1 MTAPESKLTW
11 ILLWLALLSLVAMAG
26 EWKRGGW

>member
-11 ILLWLALLSLVAMAG
+11 TLLWLALLSLVAMVG
-26 EWKRGGW
+26 EWKRIF